1 MLVEISH
8 RIMSA
13 QRKCIEAII
22 MIDSV
27 INFDNLNSTLFA
39 ASIMRTRPIQS
50 LDDICAIT
58 VERIT
63 DLIRFNT

>member
-1 MLVEISH
+1 
-8 RIMSA
+8 
-13 QRKCIEAII
+13 

-27 INFDNLNSTLFA
+27 INFDNLNSTPIA
-39 ASIMRTRPIQS
+39 ATIMRTRPIQS